1 MEKSTTLGMT
11 LGLFA
16 VGYGMYLKGADPHAL
31 INPAAFLIIFA
42 GTFAALLNAFPMKD
56 IKRFGKLLKIIF
68 TGKKNYLQTGN
79 SRTFRFSR
87 QIGQIGGRYGHRE
100 KSQRG

>member
-68 TGKKNYLQTGN
+68 TGKGMCVH
-79 SRTFRFSR
+79 
-87 QIGQIGGRYGHRE
+87 GRRLFADRASCVSAHV
-100 KSQRG
+100 RG

>member
-16 VGYGMYLKGADPHAL
+16 VGYGMFLTGADPHAL

-42 GTFAALLNAFPMKD
+42 GTFAALLRLSDERHQTFRQTAENHFY
-56 IKRFGKLLKIIF
+56 RQ
-68 TGKKNYLQTGN
+68 KNYLQTGN

-87 QIGQIGGRYGHRE
+87 QIGQIGGRDGHRE
-100 KSQRG
+100 NSQRG